1 MARERILF
9 LFVDGVGLAAA
20 SPANPLATL
29 PTPALRALLGGPLTV
44 ESLGRRDGFLLSA
57 IDAGLGVPGRPQS
70 ATGQTALFTGQN
82 GAVLLGHHSTAFPG
96 PQLRALLAEH
106 SIFRRAA
113 AAGRA
118 VTFANPFNPGY
129 WQALEEGRRKAS
141 ASTLALRAA
150 GVPFRNLEDL
160 RRGEAVTWDVR
171 RDLFARAVDASLP
184 AVSEAQAGSDLAR
197 IGGAH
202 DLTLYETFLTDLAGH
217 DRFGLE
223 VPDAVERV
231 DGLLGGVLAS
241 RPEDLTVVL
250 TSDHGN
256 IEESGHSV
264 HTTNPVPLLVVGRA
278 APAFAD
284 VRSILEVGERMLAVL
299 GVPGETPRESSVS
312 S

>member
-1 MARERILF
+1 
-9 LFVDGVGLAAA
+9 
-20 SPANPLATL
+20 
-29 PTPALRALLGGPLTV
+29 
-44 ESLGRRDGFLLSA
+44 
-57 IDAGLGVPGRPQS
+57 VPGRPQS

-82 GAVLLGHHSTAFPG
+82 GAVLLGHHATAFPG

-113 AAGRA
+113 EAGRA

-141 ASTLALRAA
+141 ASTLAFRAA
-150 GVPFRNLEDL
+150 GVPFRSLEDL

-171 RDLFARAVDASLP
+171 RDLFARAVDPSLP
-184 AVSEAQAGSDLAR
+184 TLTDAQAGSDLAR
-197 IGGAH
+197 IAGSN

-217 DRFGLE
+217 DRFGLQ

-231 DGLLGGVLAS
+231 DGLLGGVLAARS
-241 RPEDLTVVL
+241 EDTTVLL

-256 IEESGHSV
+256 IEDSGHRV

-278 APAFAD
+278 APAFDA
-284 VRSILEVGERMLAVL
+284 VRSILEVGETILRVL
-299 GVPGETPRESSVS
+299 GV
-312 S
+312 